1 MPVMTAP
8 KNGGGLSIEGED
20 SRKMTTASTDRPDT
34 TAGLS
39 CSFYKSW
46 KRSIVTVTIL
56 VTMILVQSFIQTSYQ
71 LSSMKSP
78 ASVSSMNVTG
88 RASILHN
95 STIVESKDGWTPTVI
110 SPPAETPTATH
121 SSTSHDSAAASQVPR
136 DIAQGQP
143 LLQQPSSSSSS
154 SMRPV
159 AQADD
164 DCVPFRK
171 PHKFHRVDSFP
182 VYSRFNDFVEG
193 DGSPGGLL
201 YSSFLSTNSTDRRNR
216 LQSSPQTPNSNK
228 QKQMTILY
236 AICEFQD
243 VQHSQHFTHAMQQLY
258 GCWSFWQFNS
268 FRDDDTVDKVQPV
281 LLMTSG
287 VERKLTK
294 NAFLRGFLDALQ
306 NTTIHNREG
315 NTIVD
320 QEMNL
325 IIAGRAKFLEEVVNS
340 NTTNSIHVVSEYSPR
355 EEQRDIA
362 TAQNSKVYDKTT
374 LPSVRISVKG
384 GYTIIHDV
392 KKLRQVVR
400 SHYSIQGLGDVD
412 HKGID
417 RVTSGNEH
425 KGIKATPT
433 RREPRIAI
441 LNRRKSVGRSILNAE
456 RLAEMLTKRL
466 YNTTTMD
473 QNTKENTV
481 PVMYFEGKSFQDQ
494 VSFFANVDILI
505 SPHGAQLTG
514 LPFMG
519 PSSPMFSCGDPRSST
534 AISGGA
540 VLELF
545 PKGYLIPDFFGSL
558 ATHSGLSY
566 GYMYLSDGDNPS
578 TEQAENLLNRIN
590 ARSANLCPRISTV
603 VEAVKLLAEEWKE
616 ERKGCT

>member
-1 MPVMTAP
+1 MTAP
-8 KNGGGLSIEGED
+8 LNDVGPSSNGED
-20 SRKMTTASTDRPDT
+20 SNKTTTDSPGRPDT
-34 TAGLS
+34 AGFS
-39 CSFYKSW
+39 CSCYKSW
-46 KRSIVTVTIL
+46 KRSVVS
-56 VTMILVQSFIQTSYQ
+56 VMILITVIVVQSFMETSYQ

-78 ASVSSMNVTG
+78 ASVSSTNVTG
-88 RASILHN
+88 RVPISN
-95 STIVESKDGWTPTVI
+95 DSSNVESKDGWTPTVI
-110 SPPAETPTATH
+110 SPPAETT
-121 SSTSHDSAAASQVPR
+121 TSISLDTTTVSQEAR

-143 LLQQPSSSSSS
+143 VLQPHSSTSSSSSI
-154 SMRPV
+154 RPV
-159 AQADD
+159 VQADD

-171 PHKFHRVDSFP
+171 PHKLHRVDSFP
-182 VYSRFNDFVEG
+182 VYSKFDDFVDG

-201 YSSFLSTNSTDRRNR
+201 YSSFLSPNSADGTNG

-228 QKQMTILY
+228 KNHMTILY

-243 VQHSQHFTHAMQQLY
+243 IQHSQHFTHAMQQLY

-268 FRDDDTVDKVQPV
+268 FNTDDNVDKVQPV

-306 NTTIHNREG
+306 NRTIHSRES
-315 NTIVD
+315 NTIVNK
-320 QEMNL
+320 EMNL
-325 IIAGRAKFLEEVVNS
+325 LITGRAKFLEEVVNN
-340 NTTNSIHVVSEYSPR
+340 NTTNTIHVISNYPPQ
-355 EEQRDIA
+355 EEQEN
-362 TAQNSKVYDKTT
+362 TAAAQTSRVYDKTT
-374 LPSVRISVKG
+374 LPSVHISVKG
-384 GYTIIHDV
+384 GYTIVHDV
-392 KKLRQVVR
+392 HNLRQVVR
-400 SHYSIQGLGDVD
+400 SHYSIQGLNDFD
-412 HKGID
+412 HNGID
-417 RVTSGNEH
+417 RVTSGN
-425 KGIKATPT
+425 GDNRVKASPT

-466 YNTTTMD
+466 YNTTTAD
-473 QNTKENTV
+473 RNSKENIV
-481 PVMYFEGKSFQDQ
+481 PVMYFEGKSFQEQ
-494 VSFFANVDILI
+494 VSFFSNVDILI

-519 PSSPMFSCGDPRSST
+519 PSSSTIPCGDPRSRT
-534 AISGGA
+534 TTSGGA

-590 ARSANLCPRISTV
+590 ARSANLCPQMATV
-603 VEAVKLLAEEWKE
+603 VEAVKRLAEEWKE
-616 ERKGCT
+616 ARKECT